1 MNFEFLKSP
10 LSRFLMAEHPPGG
23 AGGGGSTLPGTSV
36 PVPGVPGGGGNLSS
50 IPGIL
55 TREYI
60 AEYKNV
66 KLDTTNTTFATQWRA
81 RYSMVVVSQVDDP
94 FNQTNGTIYGAP
106 IEIWKVSNRNT
117 LGVYEPVATK
127 VGYFSIS
134 TSQMGGTSIDQGGQ
148 GKGYGLTTMWICAD
162 GTIRNLSGT
171 VISNITWETS
181 KGHTKFLP
189 DTIYLAINFANTSFW
204 GYASAGSNRGPSTTY
219 TSNVNESTSPDK
231 QYWADSSYGADS
243 RNWPW
248 FVTTAAFTSVP
259 PTPIYTSYPPYL
271 MTSLVRLSDI
281 EVTGVSPNQRY
292 EVLLRCIF
300 WYNENTQWNSATSD
314 FGVPTDK
321 VVKIGFEWYKAS
333 PTTDTALSNMEFD
346 VVDQSTGSP
355 YTSFQHRL
363 LIPGQPNAMS
373 LPLPKQ
379 PVPGGYIRSIFIPHL
394 PPASLYRYRA
404 YVITQGGKKY
414 YSTLNSQF
422 ELEYS
427 VPPVVA
433 LSDPFNSVPNDSFPW
448 GRFKTGDIDVTQY
461 YAPASNIG
469 AWWQLYEGWEKI
481 TSDGTQTNK
490 IFPYLRVRK
499 YLSNAASYPNNTSI
513 TGIHPIHYYNN
524 FKYTSQKRYLI
535 RTTMQDYFNA
545 NSQSNSPGK
554 ITDTSS
560 MGMNFGMRTPW
571 GEYMDFIPP
580 ILGIPI
586 TNLVSGTDIR
596 PELNYLTRV
605 VLNHISDINSF
616 DLETVKTS
624 TPSIVKPISTLTS
637 SRSIE
642 ARKNPVTYYANPEMN
657 PQSSM
662 YSYDYKNKTGLCS
675 VDIFETEW
683 YVQGFAG
690 WAMMGFTASSP
701 TYDQILTSAD
711 FDTIIIGLN
720 NIQPGD
726 FVEISNSNT
735 KKMGTVDTRV
745 VPVVNQSTIKVKN
758 IDASPPMLGA
768 TKIVKMKPTQAIPF
782 FPPDK
787 IGGVN
792 VGPLGGKGWHYEET
806 SKSFIWFDYIKPGA
820 LATNDL
826 NKNMPLGR
834 QGLGLEGQK
843 EILSKSSNFTLQKLK
858 NNGVYKFNTNL
869 YYLLNNYIAKWID
882 YQTFNIEFDY
892 ENKTPFTISVYM
904 SSELPNTNVAR
915 NNNVISVVEN
925 TNSNPSDI
933 TTALDVF
940 ESLIAEGKMIKVT
953 TIPGDQS
960 KRCELTGITGKKF
973 IIFRATPVLNLYL
986 SSNLNKRDIAD
997 QSSTDT
1003 YTDFNLNTT
1012 TTLLG
1017 LSNGRSGG
1025 GTYSSIKISNIRV
1038 SGGYNE
1044 VNNEIVVSTQS
1055 NYGLSLQGAEYS
1067 TKVGFGSN
1075 IIPNSSNLS
1084 SAINAKMGNGT
1095 FLSGIWENGVWNS
1108 GWRDDPTMY
1117 ELYKVESFYSYNSDK
1132 SWRIRISGD
1141 NEVGGRFTSGDRV
1154 SVSNIAIID
1163 INEDRNILK
1172 RSVVIAEV
1180 GTNYIDFDYESDFP
1194 LRRFEIDSNQH
1205 RILVSKNV
1213 WQSGLFL
1220 NGYFK
1225 GIWNNGFFSGFPIIT
1240 KMEDTHWIDGIFN
1253 GGHFQAKKRA
1263 YTFESR
1269 SLVDYNGV
1277 ARLGLSFS
1285 SSYKIAKDD
1294 IISITY
1300 STSTKAL
1307 GSLGTTIVIDVI
1319 DDYNIVTGLAWDPT
1333 HADIKNGTIYSLVS
1347 TGLIQNFNFYSN
1359 NVSKVTS
1366 LETMQ
1371 SDRVFSYN
1379 SWIDVNYSNQ
1389 TAVNIGRPQT
1399 QLETTSNRSY
1409 SENNLYGYPTNDV
1422 LSSTSVFR
1430 DSFSTTFR
1438 KYRLGK
1444 KYKILGDYVGDSSSF
1459 EEFFESTDTV
1469 DGMAAFKEQGWDMN
1483 SIGITSTTVNSTS
1496 AKLLNGKLALST
1508 TPENLVLGFDYGSQI
1523 TITGPAAENAAP
1535 VWNPITDA
1543 YLLFEKYKSQ
1553 WDTSTPRGAWVDL
1566 AERHIWGKMNDDNQS
1581 LYVKDLTTNVW
1592 YGDQRARR
1600 LSSYTKLEYQL
1611 SIYHVLATDFLP
1623 LIFTIGWMVY
1633 RSNADKLRNRTKP
1646 STEDYLDGSL
1656 PINTDPTDYFEGKA
1670 TLMLSV
1676 GGTTTTKGGNLTWT
1690 TNHPS
1695 YKNVNVAP
1703 STLNLQ
1709 SNTQQVIT
1717 IDFNQLKEVIM
1728 FNKTQVGWDGYG
1740 QDFEWEDLEFKT
1752 LALSYFPL
1760 FTVANLADPSFPR
1773 NIRIHLAT
1781 LTPIKKTTIA
1791 TDTAVVDNTRALPG
1805 SQYVEI
1811 ATDSVLDAPKQW
1823 DVTNTDIPFTIVT
1836 SKYSGLTFS
1845 RSPEPITNDSNSIGK
1860 EMMVNVKNRGGVLN
1874 LIPAYNISNRI
1885 NGDETTTIRRNRYSM
1900 VEFDLIDYKTGSK
1913 NNDVFYIDEKGESI
1927 PPIHLNNLN
1936 YSNRIID
1943 GKEQTIKSTFLP
1955 VNRNINH
1962 LTTIGVKKQEFFFN
1976 KRNLLMNF
1984 KGVGLFGQ
1992 NDSIFYL
1999 DNIKL
2004 YETDMIPFF
2013 QYFRSPNPLTG
2024 ETGNINTSVQ
2034 VPTFGIA
2041 PSTISDVN
2049 DATLSENVIDS
2060 EDSIEDLITYFGNS
2074 LLMGNEEIE
2083 SIINWIGDY
2092 SINRTQDDANTTP
2105 PPLPPSISGNTNAL
2119 TGANVQQ
2126 PSGQQATIGQ
2136 QSSASSGGSNVSN
2149 TPPGGGGSGG
2159 GSVGGAAI
2167 GGGTSTN
2174 TASE

>member
-1 MNFEFLKSP
+1 MNFDFLKNP
-10 LSRFLMAEHPPGG
+10 LSRFLMGQQTTSTSWGSGSGGSLPGG
-23 AGGGGSTLPGTSV
+23 GTTGGTPWG
-36 PVPGVPGGGGNLSS
+36 GGGGNLQPT
-50 IPGIL
+50 PGIL
-55 TREYI
+55 TSERI

-66 KLDTTNTTFATQWRA
+66 KLDTTNTSFATQWRA
-81 RYSMVVVSQVDDP
+81 RYSMIVTSQVDDP
-94 FNQTNGTIYGAP
+94 SRQENAPIYGAP
-106 IEIWKVSNRNT
+106 IEIWKVANRST
-117 LGVYEPVATK
+117 LGTYEPVATR
-127 VGYFSIS
+127 VGYFSIP

-162 GTIRNLSGT
+162 GAIRNLSGT
-171 VISNITWETS
+171 VISNITWET
-181 KGHTKFLP
+181 GHTKFLP
-189 DTIYLAINFANTSFW
+189 DTLYLAINFANTSFW
-204 GYASAGSNRGPSTTY
+204 GYASAGTNRGPSTTY
-219 TSNVNESTSPDK
+219 SANVRDSTSPDK

-259 PTPIYTSYPPYL
+259 PAPVYTSYPPYL
-271 MTSLVRLSDI
+271 MAALVRNTDI

-373 LPLPKQ
+373 LPLPNQ
-379 PVPGGYIRSIFIPHL
+379 PVPGGYIRALFIPNL

-414 YSTLNSQF
+414 YSTLNLQLD
-422 ELEYS
+422 LEYS

-461 YAPASNIG
+461 YAPSSNNG
-469 AWWQLYEGWEKI
+469 VWWQLYEGWQKI

-490 IFPYLRVRK
+490 IFPYLNVRK
-499 YLSNAASYPNNTSI
+499 YLSTAPSYPNNTSI

-545 NSQSNSPGK
+545 NSQANSSVYPGK

-560 MGMNFGMRTPW
+560 MSMKFGMRTPW

-586 TNLVSGTDIR
+586 LDLVSGTDIR
-596 PELNYLTRV
+596 PELNYLTRI

-616 DLETVKTS
+616 DLETVKVS
-624 TPSIVKPISTLTS
+624 SPSIVKPISTITS
-637 SRSIE
+637 SRSTD

-690 WAMMGFTASSP
+690 WAMMGFTASSST
-701 TYDQILTSAD
+701 TYDQISSSAD

-720 NIQPGD
+720 DIQPGD
-726 FVEISNSNT
+726 FVEISNSNA

-745 VPVVNQSTIKVKN
+745 VSGPNMITIKVKN
-758 IDASPPMLGA
+758 IDASPPMIGA
-768 TKIVKMKPTQAIPF
+768 TKIAKMKPIQSIPF
-782 FPPDK
+782 FPPAK
-787 IGGVN
+787 IGGVD

-806 SKSFIWFDYIKPGA
+806 SKSFIWFDYIKPGT

-826 NKNMPLGR
+826 NKNMPFGR

-843 EILSKSSNFTLQKLK
+843 EILSKSPNFTLQKLK

-869 YYLLNNYIAKWID
+869 YYLLNNHIAKWID
-882 YQTFNIEFDY
+882 YQTFNIDFDY

-925 TNSNPSDI
+925 TNSNPSDL
-933 TTALDVF
+933 TNALDMF
-940 ESLIAEGKMIKVT
+940 ATLITEGKMTKVT
-953 TIPGDQS
+953 TIPGNQS
-960 KRCELTGITGKKF
+960 KRCELTGITGKKY
-973 IIFRATPVLNLYL
+973 IIFRATPVMNLF
-986 SSNLNKRDIAD
+986 SSPNLNRKDATV
-997 QSSTDT
+997 QSSSDT
-1003 YTDFNLNTT
+1003 YTDFSLS
-1012 TTLLG
+1012 TTLLE
-1017 LSNGRSGG
+1017 LSNGNKGG
-1025 GTYSSIKISNIRV
+1025 GTYSAIKISNIRV
-1038 SGGYNE
+1038 SGGYND
-1044 VNNEIVVSTQS
+1044 VNNEIVVSTQP
-1055 NYGLSLQGAEYS
+1055 NYGLSLLGAEYS

-1141 NEVGGRFTSGDRV
+1141 NEVGSRFTSGDRV
-1154 SVSNIAIID
+1154 SISNIAIID

-1180 GTNYIDFDYESDFP
+1180 GINYIDFDYESDFP

-1240 KMEDTHWIDGIFN
+1240 KMEDSHWIDGIFN

-1269 SLVDYNGV
+1269 ALVDYNGV

-1300 STSTKAL
+1300 STSTNDL

-1399 QLETTSNRSY
+1399 LLETTSNRSY

-1483 SIGITSTTVNSTS
+1483 SIGTTSTKVNSTS
-1496 AKLLNGKLALST
+1496 ARISSGKLALST
-1508 TPENLVLGFDYGSQI
+1508 TPENLVLGFDYGSEI
-1523 TITGPAAENAAP
+1523 TITGPAAENAAA
-1535 VWNPITDA
+1535 VWSPITDA
-1543 YLLFEKYKSQ
+1543 YLLFERWRSQ
-1553 WDTSTPRGAWVDL
+1553 WDTGLPRGAWVDL
-1566 AERHIWGKMNDDNQS
+1566 AQRHIWGKMYDGNTGI
-1581 LYVKDLTTNVW
+1581 YIKDLTTNVW
-1592 YGDQRARR
+1592 YGDQKARR
-1600 LSSYTKLEYQL
+1600 LSSYSKLEYNL
-1611 SIYHVLATDFLP
+1611 DVYHTKPTDVIP
-1623 LIFTIGWMVY
+1623 IHIEIGWMVY
-1633 RSNADKLRNRTKP
+1633 RLNADRLRNRTKP

-1656 PINTDPTDYFEGKA
+1656 PIKTDPNSYFEGRARVLVGANGSLNNKGSMYWITSHPTLQKA
-1670 TLMLSV
+1670 V
-1676 GGTTTTKGGNLTWT
+1676 RI
-1690 TNHPS
+1690 PS
-1695 YKNVNVAP
+1695 
-1703 STLNLQ
+1703 LDLL
-1709 SNTQQVIT
+1709 SNTTQVIT

-1728 FNKTQVGWDGYG
+1728 FDKTQVGWDGYG
-1740 QDFEWEDLEFKT
+1740 QDFEWEDIEFKS
-1752 LALSYFPL
+1752 LSLYQFPL
-1760 FTVANLADPSFPR
+1760 WPTTALDAEPTSFPR
-1773 NIRIHLAT
+1773 NIRIHLAR
-1781 LTPIKKTTIA
+1781 LTPVKKTTIV
-1791 TDTAVVDNTRALPG
+1791 TETAVVDNTSQLPG

-1811 ATDSVLDAPKQW
+1811 TTDSALDAPKEW
-1823 DVTNTDIPFTIVT
+1823 DVTNTDIPFTMVT

-1900 VEFDLIDYKTGSK
+1900 VEFDLIDYKSGSK

-2105 PPLPPSISGNTNAL
+2105 PPLPPSLSGNTNAL
-2119 TGANVQQ
+2119 TGGNVQQ
-2126 PSGQQATIGQ
+2126 PSGQQATAGQ
-2136 QSSASSGGSNVSN
+2136 TTSGGGSTTSGSGAPSGAPSGAGGGV
-2149 TPPGGGGSGG
+2149 GGGGS
-2159 GSVGGAAI
+2159 SI
-2167 GGGTSTN
+2167 
-2174 TASE
+2174 